1 VYRVATIFF
10 VLCSAGSAVALAQP
24 FRVQEQETVLT
35 IALSRFTIQSG
46 IDVVFSRTQA
56 EKWKTTCTYNGPSAR
71 DALVCLVTDLPFRVQ
86 EISRNQYVLIPL
98 LTDSRRVRSHV
109 LSGFVVDATTGETL
123 VGAHVR
129 LPDMGAGAVTNE
141 AGYFA
146 LPGVTSGRRR
156 LLASY
161 IGFETVD
168 SLITVD
174 GRALSLALTPQSVTV
189 EGVTVESSPSL
200 RADLATTPGLVS
212 MPPAHL
218 RELPGAL
225 GSNDVLETL
234 RWLPGIERAGEATG
248 GLMIR
253 GSGPDQNLYLID
265 GVPIYHPWHAFSLVS
280 TFQTGTFKDINLY
293 RGAFPAEYGG
303 RLSGVLDAELRD
315 GGRSEPHVQAGINA
329 LHGRFLIETPVTP
342 RSSFMLS
349 GRRSYIDQLIGNRH
363 PVSDDAGRRDTLRT
377 GYYFYDWS
385 AKFSYRPDEKS
396 SLSISWYSGRDV
408 LDLRLPFDVSLDFS
422 SFLRPADLFFEVG
435 QSWGNRLASARYQR
449 LLSQRLFLTT
459 ILYESRYDAE
469 ENTFIQP
476 TQTASVASSY
486 SVSVQDLGLRSD
498 MDWYLSLRHHVRF
511 GIQWVDRR
519 FDSDVE
525 ALLTYSPGFDEDIDE
540 HLAVDSA
547 ELAAYIQDLWRPTP
561 RWRILPGIRVSYFGG
576 GRYLRAAPRMNAQF
590 VVHPDR
596 LSLRAAATT
605 QVQYLQ
611 RIQDRQARLYD
622 LVSSRW
628 VPADDMVP
636 PSRSGQLTTGLEYQP
651 VRGLTLTADVYLR
664 RSRNVLLPDNGFQ
677 ARDQLLGS
685 GIEVSG
691 LLAQYVSGEERSQGL
706 ELGLDYQHA
715 RWRIVTSFTRSRT
728 QDKPEGPGEPPWRAA
743 RFDTPRNA
751 SVVAQWASGTWLW
764 GVSAL
769 WRSGYPVT
777 EPTGRF
783 ASTHPATGE
792 TTLILHVPEENN
804 GRLPNYFRTDV
815 HASYRFRAWNA
826 DWKAGIDI
834 FNTTIR
840 RNTVAQS
847 FDASDPVIA
856 PRSRKGLPLIP
867 LFEIEMSLR

>member
-1 VYRVATIFF
+1 MYRVVIIFHL
-10 VLCSAGSAVALAQP
+10 LCVAGSTDALAQSY
-24 FRVQEQETVLT
+24 RVNEQQAPLT
-35 IALSRFTIQSG
+35 EALSRFTVQSG
-46 IDVVFSRTQA
+46 VDVVFSRTQV
-56 EKWKTTCTYNGPSAR
+56 EKWTTTCAYEGSSTR
-71 DALVCLVTDLPFRVQ
+71 DALVCLLSDLPFRVQ
-86 EISRNQYVLIPL
+86 EISRSQFVLIPL
-98 LTDSRRVRSHV
+98 LTDPKRIRSHV
-109 LSGFVVDATTGETL
+109 LSGFVVDATSGESL
-123 VGAHVR
+123 IGAHVQ
-129 LPDMGAGAVTNE
+129 LPEMGAGAVTNE

-146 LPGVTSGRRR
+146 LPGVTSGKRR
-156 LLASY
+156 LVGSY
-161 IGFETVD
+161 LGFETVD
-168 SLITVD
+168 SLVTVD
-174 GRALSLALTPQSVTV
+174 GRALSLALKPRPVTV
-189 EGVTVESSPSL
+189 EGVTVESTPAL
-200 RADLATTPGLVS
+200 RADLDTTPGLVS
-212 MPPAHL
+212 MPPANL

-280 TFQTGTFKDINLY
+280 TFQTGTFKDIHLY

-303 RLSGVLDAELRD
+303 RLSAVLDAELRD

-349 GRRSYIDQLIGNRH
+349 GRRSYIDRLIGSRH
-363 PVSDDAGRRDTLRT
+363 PVSDGAGRRDTLRT

-396 SLSISWYSGRDV
+396 SLSLSWYSGRDV

-422 SFLRPADLFFEVG
+422 SFLRPADLFFEVD
-435 QSWGNRLASARYQR
+435 QSWGNRLVSARFQR
-449 LLSQRLFLTT
+449 LLSERLFLTT

-469 ENTFIQP
+469 EGTFIRP

-486 SVSVQDLGLRSD
+486 QVSVQDLGLRAD
-498 MDWYLSLRHHVRF
+498 MDWYLSLRHHIRF
-511 GIQWVDRR
+511 GAQWVERR
-519 FDSDVE
+519 FHSDVN
-525 ALLTYSPGFDEDIDE
+525 ALLTYSPGFDEIIDE
-540 HLAVDSA
+540 QIEV
-547 ELAAYIQDLWRPTP
+547 ERPEIAAYIQDLWRPTP
-561 RWRILPGIRVSYFGG
+561 RWRVLPGVRVSYFGG
-576 GRYLRAAPRMNAQF
+576 GRYLRAAPRLNAQF
-590 VVHPDR
+590 VVHPER

-628 VPADDMVP
+628 VPADSAVP

-651 VRGLTLTADVYLR
+651 IRGLTLTTDVYVR

-677 ARDQLLGS
+677 ARDELLGS

-691 LLAQYVSGEERSQGL
+691 LLAQYVSGNERSRGL
-706 ELGLDYQHA
+706 ELGLDYQHV
-715 RWRIVTSFTRSRT
+715 RWRIVASFTRSRT
-728 QDKPEGPGEPPWRAA
+728 EDRPEDPDGAPWRPA

-751 SVVAQWASGTWLW
+751 SVVVQRASGAWLW
-764 GVSAL
+764 GISTL
-769 WRSGYPVT
+769 WRSGFPVT

-783 ASTHPATGE
+783 VSTHPATGE
-792 TTLILHVPEENN
+792 TTLILHVPEDNN
-804 GRLPNYFRTDV
+804 GRLPNYFRADV
-815 HASYRFRAWNA
+815 HTSYRFRAWNA

-840 RNTVAQS
+840 RNTVFQS
-847 FDASDPVIA
+847 FNASDPIIA
-856 PRSRKGLPLIP
+856 PRNRKGLPLIP
-867 LFEIEMSLR
+867 LFEIEVNLR